1 MSFGVC
7 TPLASQ
13 VLEIQLGED
22 RAMLKCAKYRRIGTA
37 IAFASRNQSR
47 CCGAFVLRAAGSVLG
62 RAAQDEGLNVR
73 NEPRDHMSLINCDSL
88 Y

>member
-1 MSFGVC
+1 
-7 TPLASQ
+7 
-13 VLEIQLGED
+13 LEIQLGED
-22 RAMLKCAKYRRIGTA
+22 RATLKCAKYRRIGTA
-37 IAFASRNQSR
+37 LAFAWRNQSR
-47 CCGAFVLRAAGSVLG
+47 CCGALVLRAVSSVLG